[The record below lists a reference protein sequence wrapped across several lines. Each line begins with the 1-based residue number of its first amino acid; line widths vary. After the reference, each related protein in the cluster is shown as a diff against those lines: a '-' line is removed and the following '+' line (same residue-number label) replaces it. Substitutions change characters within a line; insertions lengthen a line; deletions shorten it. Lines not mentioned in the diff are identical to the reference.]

1 MVARAAVKRQ
11 SRVFAEGRSS
21 HVGTEINLELG
32 GLSLSWS
39 KNHRGPDHGA
49 LFQEIDRGSVR
60 SNQIDYDHFRDQN
73 EDPASMEM
81 AFVRKLKQAVP
92 RLELLGFT
100 LEQARSAYDRWTGE
114 CRKEREALADPE
126 DPPIPQSL
134 SFEDF
139 CAFANRWPVTELDDT
154 FRGNETAI
162 GSKNLKGRFIEHE
175 TTIERIPRS
184 SDHDDLSW
192 SERSYFGNRINI
204 LHPYLML
211 RILAGNAVNLETD
224 LVWQFGPLVEAG
236 WATAAEFTPFARRTE
251 TFLIATEGS
260 SDVHILRHALGLLRP
275 EIADFFRFID
285 VSERHPFPGT
295 GNLLKFAEG
304 LAKIDVQNQVVF
316 VFDNDAEGTD
326 AFNKVGALALPSNMR
341 AMVLPSLDVFR
352 SFPAKGPQGDHE
364 ADINGRAAAIECYLD
379 HRLHEHRPARVIWT
393 NYKKEADTYQ
403 GALEFKESY
412 TKAFL
417 SLTPDRLAAKG
428 YDTGNIEQV
437 LDALIQQCVLLASDE
452 LAARITALEY

>member
-1 MVARAAVKRQ
+1 M
-11 SRVFAEGRSS
+11 
-21 HVGTEINLELG
+21 GTEIHLELG
-32 GLSLSWS
+32 GLSLSGT
-39 KNHRGPDHGA
+39 KNDRGPDHGA
-49 LFQEIDRGSVR
+49 LFQEVDRRSVC
-60 SNQIDYDHFRDQN
+60 SDQIDYDYFRDQN
-73 EDPASMEM
+73 EDPASMVM

-100 LEQARSAYDRWTGE
+100 LEQARSAYDHWTAE
-114 CRKEREALADPE
+114 CREAREALADPE
-126 DPPIPQSL
+126 DLPIPEPL
-134 SFEDF
+134 SFDDF
-139 CAFANRWPVTELDDT
+139 CAFANRWPVTELGNTFFHDDDP
-154 FRGNETAI
+154 AI
-162 GSKNLKGRFIEHE
+162 SRTKPKGRFIGDEA
-175 TTIERIPRS
+175 TIERIPRS
-184 SDHDDLSW
+184 FDHDDLSW
-192 SERSYFGNRINI
+192 SERSYFENRINI

-224 LVWQFGPLVEAG
+224 VVWQYGPLVEAG
-236 WATAAEFTPFARRTE
+236 WATVAEFTPLARRTE

-260 SDVHILRHALGLLRP
+260 SDAHILRHAFGLLRP

-304 LAKIDVQNQVVF
+304 LAKIDVQNQIVF

-326 AFNKVGALALPSNMR
+326 AFNKVRALALPSNMR

-379 HRLHEHRPARVIWT
+379 HRHCEHRLARVIWT

-403 GALEFKESY
+403 GALEFKEVY
-412 TKAFL
+412 TKMFL
-417 SLTPDRLAAKG
+417 RLTPDRLAATG
-428 YDTGNIEQV
+428 YNTANIEKV
-437 LDALIQQCVLLASDE
+437 LDALIQQCVLLASGE
-452 LAARITALEY
+452 LAARLKALEA